1 VQSRRKPHFFAHEN
15 AVTRTQPIA
24 QQPVVVVILLTGIK
38 ENPGYDKEDRM
49 SRKRT
54 PDQKTTEASTTQT
67 TAQDTST
74 AIAEPPAAANDNTQA
89 ANDNRPGFAER
100 VGKRQWVSTADPY
113 VIAADP
119 VIGVRLYESKQD
131 RQMAIK
137 FGEKPSRAVLDRMHD
152 AGWVWK
158 QADRI
163 WAHAVTPESAASTRI
178 KAERLYQEVC
188 KMIRQEIGAG
198 QEVPF

>member
-1 VQSRRKPHFFAHEN
+1 
-15 AVTRTQPIA
+15 
-24 QQPVVVVILLTGIK
+24 
-38 ENPGYDKEDRM
+38 M

-54 PDQKTTEASTTQT
+54 PDQQTTETSTNQT
-67 TAQDTST
+67 TPQESNT
-74 AIAEPPAAANDNTQA
+74 AVAEPPAANDNLPA
-89 ANDNRPGFAER
+89 ANDNKPSFAER
-100 VGKRQWVSTADPY
+100 VGRRVRPTAADPY

-119 VIGVRLYESKQD
+119 ALGVRLYESNQD

-137 FGEKPSRAVLDRMHD
+137 FAEKPSRAVLDKMHE

-158 QADRI
+158 QADKI
-163 WAHAVTPESAASTRI
+163 WAHAITQDTAATTRI

-188 KMIRQEIGAG
+188 NMIRQEIGAG

>member
-1 VQSRRKPHFFAHEN
+1 
-15 AVTRTQPIA
+15 
-24 QQPVVVVILLTGIK
+24 
-38 ENPGYDKEDRM
+38 M

-54 PDQKTTEASTTQT
+54 PEQESTETTIAETTPPEASTAV
-67 TAQDTST
+67 AQPT
-74 AIAEPPAAANDNTQA
+74 AAANDNLPA
-89 ANDNRPGFAER
+89 ANDNRPSFAER
-100 VGKRQWVSTADPY
+100 VGRRIRVSTADPY

-119 VIGVRLYESKQD
+119 AVGVRLYESERD

-137 FGEKPSRAVLDRMHD
+137 FEEKPSRAVLDRMHD

-158 QADRI
+158 QADKI
-163 WAHAVTPESAASTRI
+163 WAHPITPETAASTRI

-188 KMIRQEIGAG
+188 RMIRQEIGAG

>member
-1 VQSRRKPHFFAHEN
+1 
-15 AVTRTQPIA
+15 
-24 QQPVVVVILLTGIK
+24 
-38 ENPGYDKEDRM
+38 M

-54 PDQKTTEASTTQT
+54 PEQESTETTTTVT
-67 TAQDTST
+67 TPPETGT
-74 AIAEPPAAANDNTQA
+74 AVAEPPAAANDNTQA
-89 ANDNRPGFAER
+89 ANDNRPSFAER
-100 VGKRQWVSTADPY
+100 VGQRVRVSAADPF

-119 VIGVRLYESKQD
+119 VLGVRLYESKRD

-137 FGEKPSRAVLDRMHD
+137 FDEKPSRAVLDTMHD

-158 QADRI
+158 QADKI
-163 WAHAVTPESAASTRI
+163 WAHAITPETATSTRI

-188 KMIRQEIGAG
+188 RMIRQEIGAG

>member
-1 VQSRRKPHFFAHEN
+1 
-15 AVTRTQPIA
+15 
-24 QQPVVVVILLTGIK
+24 
-38 ENPGYDKEDRM
+38 M

-54 PDQKTTEASTTQT
+54 PDHKTTDSSTAKT
-67 TAQDTST
+67 TAQNRNT
-74 AIAEPPAAANDNTQA
+74 AIAEPTPSANDNLPAANDNQ
-89 ANDNRPGFAER
+89 PSFAER
-100 VGKRQWVSTADPY
+100 VGQRIQASAADPY

-119 VIGVRLYESKQD
+119 VLGVRLYESKRD
-131 RQMAIK
+131 RQMAVK
-137 FGEKPSRAVLDRMHD
+137 FDEKPSRAVLDRMHD

-158 QADRI
+158 QADKI
-163 WAHAVTPESAASTRI
+163 WAHAVTPESAISTRI

>member
-1 VQSRRKPHFFAHEN
+1 M
-15 AVTRTQPIA
+15 
-24 QQPVVVVILLTGIK
+24 
-38 ENPGYDKEDRM
+38 EDRM

-54 PDQKTTEASTTQT
+54 PDNKPTETSTTETTT
-67 TAQDTST
+67 PETGTAV
-74 AIAEPPAAANDNTQA
+74 AEAPAAGNDNLPAANDNQ
-89 ANDNRPGFAER
+89 PSFAER

-158 QADRI
+158 QADKI
-163 WAHAVTPESAASTRI
+163 WAHPITPETAATTRI
-178 KAERLYQEVC
+178 KAERLYQTVC
-188 KMIRQEIGAG
+188 AMIRQEIGAG

>member
-1 VQSRRKPHFFAHEN
+1 
-15 AVTRTQPIA
+15 
-24 QQPVVVVILLTGIK
+24 
-38 ENPGYDKEDRM
+38 M

-54 PDQKTTEASTTQT
+54 PDQKSAETTTTETTT
-67 TAQDTST
+67 PETST
-74 AIAEPPAAANDNTQA
+74 AVAEVPA
-89 ANDNRPGFAER
+89 ANDNRPAANDNQPGFAER
-100 VGKRQWVSTADPY
+100 VGQRKRVSTADPY
-113 VIAADP
+113 MIAIDP
-119 VIGVRLYESKQD
+119 VIGVRLFESKQD

-137 FGEKPSRAVLDRMHD
+137 FDEKPSRAVLDRMHD

-158 QADRI
+158 QADKI
-163 WAHAVTPESAASTRI
+163 WAHAITPETAASTRI

>member
-1 VQSRRKPHFFAHEN
+1 
-15 AVTRTQPIA
+15 
-24 QQPVVVVILLTGIK
+24 
-38 ENPGYDKEDRM
+38 M

-54 PDQKTTEASTTQT
+54 PDQQTTETSTTPT
-67 TAQDTST
+67 TAQDTGT
-74 AIAEPPAAANDNTQA
+74 AIAEPPPAANNNLPAANDNQ
-89 ANDNRPGFAER
+89 RSFAER
-100 VGKRQWVSTADPY
+100 VGQRMWASATDPY

-119 VIGVRLYESKQD
+119 ALGVRLYESKRD

-137 FGEKPSRAVLDRMHD
+137 FEEKPSRAVLDKMHD

-158 QADRI
+158 QADKI
-163 WAHAVTPESAASTRI
+163 WAHAITPETAATTRI

-188 KMIRQEIGAG
+188 TMIRQEIGAG